1 MTKRVIQFV
10 KTTRVSQMFTYKNLT
25 VKKATNGLG
34 IHTTAEFK
42 AGQTMF
48 RINGTRKHYTTLLE
62 RGGTFLD
69 NCFRIS
75 ENYYLSPEGHIGVY
89 LNHSCEPN
97 AKVVKNGQK
106 LFVYTITHLPKG
118 AEVLID
124 YSTIT
129 ASDDI
134 WTMRCNCGAATCRKI
149 IRNFSKLPV
158 GLQQKYK
165 NAHIVPQYIVNL

>member
-1 MTKRVIQFV
+1 MQDTH
-10 KTTRVSQMFTYKNLT
+10 YKGLT
-25 VKKATNGLG
+25 VAHTRNGQGIFTTHDIKPEQIVFAILG
-34 IHTTAEFK
+34 V
-42 AGQTMF
+42 
-48 RINGTRKHYTTLLE
+48 RKHYTTLLE

-97 AKVVKNGQK
+97 AKVVKKGQK
-106 LFVYTITHLPKG
+106 LFVYAITHIPKG

-124 YSTIT
+124 YATIT

-134 WTMRCNCGAATCRKI
+134 WTMRCNCGAASCRKI
-149 IRNFSKLPV
+149 IRNFTKLPKV
-158 GLQQKYK
+158 LQKKYK
-165 NAHIVPQYIVNL
+165 ILHIVPTYILSV